1 MLYLCKIHSMSSF
14 AQIHRA
20 TCRCKTQ
27 NACTCIW
34 ICWCTCKSLIIMK
47 LLCSRQKPKT
57 GILMLNM
64 GGPEK
69 LDDVHDFLSRLFQDR
84 DLMQMPVQGS
94 VSRERVQ
101 KIIKVLLRFVQFWGG
116 LNISSNGCS
125 FMYWACVLEC
135 CNQCYICNVY

>member
-1 MLYLCKIHSMSSF
+1 
-14 AQIHRA
+14 
-20 TCRCKTQ
+20 
-27 NACTCIW
+27 
-34 ICWCTCKSLIIMK
+34 MK

-94 VSRERVQ
+94 VSQECV
-101 KIIKVLLRFVQFWGG
+101 KKYNLKFCCTLLT
-116 LNISSNGCS
+116 SE
-125 FMYWACVLEC
+125 M
-135 CNQCYICNVY
+135 VYMKS